1 MVHLF
6 RELMAYCVT
15 MVNSSG
21 FYSLAL
27 QHTPT
32 ASFIILNFWSGNV
45 FHRVCLGSTPRGML
59 LPHRILNF
67 ISSFLCL
74 FETFPTCVAVIN
86 VGDKLGDCLSTCL
99 PGKQQPANIRTFNP
113 EEFERSLSV
122 PTAQIIERHDF
133 RTILDFLLM
142 KLRTALD
149 MDWLKKLP
157 LLHKVDLI
165 LFLSSNR
172 IE

>member
-15 MVNSSG
+15 MNNSSG
-21 FYSLAL
+21 LAL
-27 QHTPT
+27 QQTPT
-32 ASFIILNFWSGNV
+32 VSFIILNFWSGNV

-59 LPHRILNF
+59 LPHKIPNF

-74 FETFPTCVAVIN
+74 FETFATCVAIIN
-86 VGDKLGDCLSTCL
+86 VGDNLGDCLSTCL
-99 PGKQQPANIRTFNP
+99 PGKQHPANIRTFNP
-113 EEFERSLSV
+113 EEFDRCLSV

-133 RTILDFLLM
+133 RTILDFMLK

-149 MDWLKKLP
+149 RDWLKKVP
-157 LLHKVDLI
+157 LLHKVSLL
-165 LFLSSNR
+165 LFFFK
-172 IE
+172 